1 MDRYLMNNDVLS
13 KALPNE
19 FNIVDGSLN
28 DFMIDWQKVQ
38 VDKEYSVKLDKLH
51 TARLNQKL
59 LYYKMRNSMKEMIK
73 LIDEEFKLMT
83 PNYSKSI
90 IRATKGFEYSSSKSV
105 YNLIDNGLSGESI
118 AKLTKLGFGKLVK
131 KLLKVSSQ

>member
-1 MDRYLMNNDVLS
+1 MKKKTPKQL
-13 KALPNE
+13 
-19 FNIVDGSLN
+19 
-28 DFMIDWQKVQ
+28 
-38 VDKEYSVKLDKLH
+38 
-51 TARLNQKL
+51 ARK
-59 LYYKMRNSMKEMIK
+59 K

-90 IRATKGFEYSSSKSV
+90 SRATKGFEYSSSKSV

-131 KLLKVSSQ
+131 KLLKV